1 MRTIV
6 VSGALANKPFNGG
19 EAWVRLSWV
28 RGLQRLGFRVVLV
41 EQIGPAACVD
51 SAGVPAP
58 FGRSVNLSYFRS
70 VIEWAGLAGSAA
82 LVYGGGEAC
91 EGLTWRELHEAA
103 ASAEL
108 LVNISGHLA
117 LEPLFDRFRK
127 TAYIDID
134 PGFTQFW
141 HAEGTSPL
149 RPHDHYFTIGEN
161 IGTADCPIPT
171 GGIPWHPIR
180 QPVVLDDWAAGTRA
194 DIPASSDRRRPAGGV
209 RPARFTT
216 VANWRGP
223 FGRVQFGGRT
233 YGLKL
238 HEFRRCIDLPR
249 RAANSSF
256 ELALD
261 IHPAEVNDLASL
273 RENGWQLTD
282 PKRAAATPEAFR
294 EFVRGSDAEFSVA
307 QGIYVETNSGWFSDR
322 TTRYLAAGRPVL
334 VQDTGFSRR
343 LPCGEGLVPF
353 TNVDEAAAGAERI
366 AANYEAHCAAARAV
380 AERCFDARAVLKRV
394 LDVAGVGT

>member
-51 SAGVPAP
+51 GAGVPAP

-91 EGLTWRELHEAA
+91 EGLTWRELQEAA

-117 LEPLFDRFRK
+117 FDPLFDRFRK

-141 HAEGTSPL
+141 HADGTSPL

-161 IGTADCPIPT
+161 IGAADCPIPT

-180 QPVVLDDWAAGTRA
+180 QPVVLDDWVAGTRTNA
-194 DIPASSDRRRPAGGV
+194 PPPGNQRRAAGAV
-209 RPARFTT
+209 RPTRFTT
-216 VANWRGP
+216 VANWRG
-223 FGRVQFGGRT
+223 
-233 YGLKL
+233 
-238 HEFRRCIDLPR
+238 
-249 RAANSSF
+249 
-256 ELALD
+256 
-261 IHPAEVNDLASL
+261 
-273 RENGWQLTD
+273 
-282 PKRAAATPEAFR
+282 
-294 EFVRGSDAEFSVA
+294 
-307 QGIYVETNSGWFSDR
+307 
-322 TTRYLAAGRPVL
+322 
-334 VQDTGFSRR
+334 
-343 LPCGEGLVPF
+343 
-353 TNVDEAAAGAERI
+353 
-366 AANYEAHCAAARAV
+366 
-380 AERCFDARAVLKRV
+380 
-394 LDVAGVGT
+394 GT

>member
-1 MRTIV
+1 MTTTNV
-6 VSGALANKPFNGG
+6 AVACTSAYPD
-19 EAWVRLSWV
+19 
-28 RGLQRLGFRVVLV
+28 
-41 EQIGPAACVD
+41 AAC
-51 SAGVPAP
+51 SERP
-58 FGRSVNLSYFRS
+58 
-70 VIEWAGLAGSAA
+70 WLARPWRMNSP
-82 LVYGGGEAC
+82 EAKH
-91 EGLTWRELHEAA
+91 G
-103 ASAEL
+103 
-108 LVNISGHLA
+108 
-117 LEPLFDRFRK
+117 
-127 TAYIDID
+127 
-134 PGFTQFW
+134 
-141 HAEGTSPL
+141 
-149 RPHDHYFTIGEN
+149 
-161 IGTADCPIPT
+161 
-171 GGIPWHPIR
+171 
-180 QPVVLDDWAAGTRA
+180 
-194 DIPASSDRRRPAGGV
+194 RRR
-209 RPARFTT
+209 R
-216 VANWRGP
+216 
-223 FGRVQFGGRT
+223 
-233 YGLKL
+233 
-238 HEFRRCIDLPR
+238 RRCH